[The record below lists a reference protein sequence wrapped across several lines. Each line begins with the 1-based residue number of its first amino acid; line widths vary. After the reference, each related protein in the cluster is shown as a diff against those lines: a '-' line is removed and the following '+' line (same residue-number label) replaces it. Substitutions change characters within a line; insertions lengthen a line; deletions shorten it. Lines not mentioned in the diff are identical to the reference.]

1 MQINLQPIKVLS
13 LKEACITQL
22 EELILT
28 GELQMGAR
36 LPSERDLAAQLNVS
50 RPILHEALVDLE
62 SKGLLK
68 IIPRHGTVVND
79 FRRSGSLALLSSL
92 FNYHD
97 GNLDPLFSN
106 NLLDMRLLIEIETAR
121 LAALHRTPAQLEEF
135 HAILKQEMLSNGN
148 DLEALIS
155 LDFSFHLLIAIAS
168 GNLIY
173 PLVINSFRSVY
184 TSLTGAFF
192 QRISHSHILQT
203 VHHYHRQLV
212 EAMKRQDAEAC
223 AKTMS
228 DMLKHGEMI
237 LKGEII

>member
-1 MQINLQPIKVLS
+1 MQINLQPIKIPS

-68 IIPRHGTVVND
+68 ITPRHGTRVND

-92 FNYHD
+92 LNYHN
-97 GNLDPLFSN
+97 GNLDPHFSN
-106 NLLDMRLLIEIETAR
+106 NLIDMRLLIEMETAR

-135 HAILKQEMLSNGN
+135 RDLLQQEAQTSAE

-173 PLVINSFRSVY
+173 PLIINSFRSVY

-192 QRISHSHILQT
+192 QRISDNLILQT
-203 VHHYHRQLV
+203 VHTYHRQLV
-212 EAMKRQDAEAC
+212 DAIERQDADVC
-223 AKTMS
+223 ANIMS
-228 DMLKHGEMI
+228 EMLKHGESI
-237 LKGEII
+237 LKGELK